1 MPQDSFSPETD
12 NETRKRMITFE
23 TLQRAVSLS
32 QASGRIYL
40 ATADRGGLP
49 HFTAASPLS
58 LHSDQ
63 KRVVFEAWSC
73 PRTVA
78 NLRVNHWMALVILL
92 PGKDIGYQLLGWIE
106 ESEDVLLMDGFDPK
120 LEAQK
125 SIAQAKKRL
134 IMRVDKVIGFRP
146 AAHTDKSL

>member
-1 MPQDSFSPETD
+1 
-12 NETRKRMITFE
+12 MITPE

-32 QASGRIYL
+32 QASGRIYM

-49 HFTAASPLS
+49 HFTTAGPLTI
-58 LHSDQ
+58 LSDQ

-78 NLRVNHWMALVILL
+78 NLGVNHWMALVILP
-92 PGKDIGYQLLGWIE
+92 PGKNIGYQLLGWIE

-120 LEAQK
+120 LEAPK
-125 SIAQAKKRL
+125 SIPQAKKRL
-134 IMRVDKVIGFRP
+134 TMRVDKIIGFQP